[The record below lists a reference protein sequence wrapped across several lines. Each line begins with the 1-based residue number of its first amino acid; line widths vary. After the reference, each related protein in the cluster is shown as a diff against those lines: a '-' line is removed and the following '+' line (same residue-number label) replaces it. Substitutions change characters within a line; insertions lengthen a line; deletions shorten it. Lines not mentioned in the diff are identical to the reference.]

1 MLQFYHFLIKYLR
14 LCMPHVTEAYLAVRK
29 FLRNKQIKVIFLI
42 IRDGNLRLIMARKE
56 GQNLDFKK
64 NLIKWS
70 FDIMSSNL

>member
-1 MLQFYHFLIKYLR
+1 
-14 LCMPHVTEAYLAVRK
+14 MPHVTEAYLAVRK